1 VFYRISR
8 RRILLKRIDSQSS
21 KRHKLKRKMMTI
33 RTLKMMARSTQGT
46 SMKEKWEEE
55 DLELTLRVMTL
66 KFCPPLQV

>member
-46 SMKEKWEEE
+46 SMKEKWEE
-55 DLELTLRVMTL
+55 DLELTLRVMAL
-66 KFCPPLQV
+66 KFCPPFQV